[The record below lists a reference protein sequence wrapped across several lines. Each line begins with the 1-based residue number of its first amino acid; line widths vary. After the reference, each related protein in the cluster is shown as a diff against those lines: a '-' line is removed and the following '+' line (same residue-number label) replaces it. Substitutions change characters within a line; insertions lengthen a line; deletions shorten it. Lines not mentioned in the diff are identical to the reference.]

1 MNRIRM
7 HRQPLRALLRVDS
20 YADYHGLLF
29 GGALESYLGRAKRDG
44 FAPGDALAVGACWR
58 EAEILVRYPF
68 ERIVLSSIT
77 EPDEATQKACDED
90 PRVHFELAN
99 AERLPFASG
108 RFDLVFCKESLHHL
122 ARPVLGLYE
131 MLRVCRRAVVF
142 VEPWDCALVRALAL
156 VGLTTR
162 FERNQLGNLRARDNY
177 VYRWSR
183 RRLEDLLSSLYLES
197 GYTLDIR
204 TGWLSTRAQVLP
216 PRFVRRM
223 AGLFGAAASWL
234 PGACGNVACVVIT
247 PGRDLPPDPSA
258 AHASANDGAR

>member
-7 HRQPLRALLRVDS
+7 RRQPLHALLRVDS

-29 GGALESYLGRAKRDG
+29 GDALASYLARAKRDG
-44 FAPGDALAVGACWR
+44 FAPGAALAVGACWR
-58 EAEILVRYPF
+58 EAEILVGHPF
-68 ERIVLSSIT
+68 DRIVLSSIA
-77 EPDEATQKACDED
+77 EPDAATQKACDED

-99 AERLPFASG
+99 AEQLPFASG
-108 RFDLVFCKESLHHL
+108 SFDLVFCKESLHHL

-142 VEPWDCALVRALAL
+142 VEPWDCALGRALDGM
-156 VGLTTR
+156 GLATR

-183 RRLEDLLSSLYLES
+183 RQLESLLASLYLES
-197 GYTLDIR
+197 GYTLEIR
-204 TGWLSTRAQVLP
+204 TGWLSTRAQVRP
-216 PRFVRRM
+216 PRLVRRL

-234 PGACGNVACVVIT
+234 PGARGNMACVVIT
-247 PGRDLPPDPSA
+247 PGRDLPPDPRTAQAGA
-258 AHASANDGAR
+258 AGGAR